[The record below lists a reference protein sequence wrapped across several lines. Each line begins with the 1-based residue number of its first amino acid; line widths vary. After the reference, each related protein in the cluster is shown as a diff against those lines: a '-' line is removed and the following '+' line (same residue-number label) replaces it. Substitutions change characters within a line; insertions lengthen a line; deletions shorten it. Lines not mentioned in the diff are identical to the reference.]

1 MLSSEEI
8 KSVNRII
15 PFFSELPT
23 VIDVGSNKG
32 HWADLILTHFEENC
46 LLHLFEPNEI
56 LLNFTKIKY
65 EYNRNV
71 TYNDSVAHHTD
82 NELIP
87 FYYFENYNNE
97 LSSIYKDEW
106 DGLPMK
112 EKMCGTITIDNYC
125 SLKGIDYVDCIKID
139 AEGADVDVFNGCMK
153 LLMNDGIGFLI
164 MEYSHHYKR
173 AGRNFKN
180 VYDLVTTLGYS
191 VYEFVDDNFEMVNS
205 FNEDFSERNFI
216 ITKRNVRNHSVG
228 WNREFIRNTAE
239 LGKFNF
245 ILEIGTFEG
254 LTAKYICENLLQDGG
269 RMICVDPLENYYTAD
284 DTGHTHLFK
293 DQHWR
298 FLANTAGLPIQLVRK
313 DSSVALPEMHEFRFD
328 LIYIDGRHDEDGV
341 YEDAVNSFPIT
352 KNDGYILFDDYLWR
366 AETER
371 GIDKFLNEYADRIE
385 VIVKEYQVLI
395 KKITD

>member
-1 MLSSEEI
+1 
-8 KSVNRII
+8 
-15 PFFSELPT
+15 
-23 VIDVGSNKG
+23 
-32 HWADLILTHFEENC
+32 
-46 LLHLFEPNEI
+46 
-56 LLNFTKIKY
+56 
-65 EYNRNV
+65 
-71 TYNDSVAHHTD
+71 
-82 NELIP
+82 
-87 FYYFENYNNE
+87 
-97 LSSIYKDEW
+97 
-106 DGLPMK
+106 
-112 EKMCGTITIDNYC
+112 
-125 SLKGIDYVDCIKID
+125 
-139 AEGADVDVFNGCMK
+139 
-153 LLMNDGIGFLI
+153 
-164 MEYSHHYKR
+164 
-173 AGRNFKN
+173 